1 MVPTSQKSHFLCLAV
16 LLIVGLFVAS
26 PLSAASSSRALQEK
40 VEGAIRSERGIQEKA
55 ERWAADRTEVLAEIR
70 ELKNQKQWLDL
81 QKKKYLSYIE
91 KLNESLAELNRKK
104 KEIEILKTS
113 LEPYLYETVDRLD
126 LSIHQ
131 DLPFL
136 MGERTRRLTFL
147 KDSLADYDLGS
158 GEKLRRIL
166 EALHVEADYGRN
178 IEKSEAV
185 LEIQGSQTSVYLL
198 RIGRTA
204 VFYVSLDGTKVGRLT
219 PTGEWEPLPSGY
231 ASELTRAM
239 EMAERRRAVELVEL
253 PLGEVKP

>member
-1 MVPTSQKSHFLCLAV
+1 M
-16 LLIVGLFVAS
+16 
-26 PLSAASSSRALQEK
+26 
-40 VEGAIRSERGIQEKA
+40 
-55 ERWAADRTEVLAEIR
+55 D
-70 ELKNQKQWLDL
+70 
-81 QKKKYLSYIE
+81 
-91 KLNESLAELNRKK
+91 
-104 KEIEILKTS
+104 
-113 LEPYLYETVDRLD
+113 
-126 LSIHQ
+126 
-131 DLPFL
+131 
-136 MGERTRRLTFL
+136 ERTRRLAFL

-185 LEIQGSQTSVYLL
+185 LDIQGSQTSVYLL

-204 VFYVSLDGTKVGRLT
+204 VFYVSLDGTKVGRLA